1 MEYSVGLCRRSNGM
15 GVDSI
20 RYRYALDE
28 GSRVVDITVGNAD
41 KARSY
46 ICLSCSKPLLPVQG
60 SERQHHFRHK
70 VQAVCSAETYLHNLA
85 KRVFAQTYQD
95 CLDSG
100 RPYTVSY
107 YVPVRCI
114 ACNDHGP
121 CDAGH
126 QLQSVDLI
134 KYFKGINIESRNDG
148 FVPDILLS
156 SPSHTLFI
164 EIAVTHFV
172 EEKKSSSG
180 NKIVEIHINDESDI
194 DLITSCLLTEED
206 PRVKIANFR
215 KVPVDLNLAD
225 QCTKTIGCFI
235 VYPSGKCILDS
246 VPVPKY
252 ERVSSKAVHI
262 EKVDGF
268 NGVSLQEEFTI
279 RLGKAFQ
286 RGIPVKNCW
295 LCSFHCLRFQT
306 LQSFCRL
313 NKSVIENSNQA
324 VDCENYR
331 QIKKLPEC
339 GLITDAQNKLIEAQ
353 VKRAKERQQFQNQ
366 TKSVVQGDKQDIG
379 HNFFSRLRET
389 DAKITNEA
397 HPSQRHQILPD
408 PTSETVHSSPQ
419 ERPKSGKKASCI
431 FCGAVFEEESIDWWW
446 FNAEKGEC
454 KCKQCLQKGLS

>member
-1 MEYSVGLCRRSNGM
+1 M

-20 RYRYALDE
+20 KYRYALDE
-28 GSRVVDITVGNAD
+28 DNRVVDITSDNAV
-41 KARSY
+41 KAMTY
-46 ICLSCSKPLLPVQG
+46 ICLSCSNPLLPVQG
-60 SERQHHFRHK
+60 RERQHHFRHK
-70 VQAVCSAETYLHNLA
+70 VQAVCSAETYLHSLA

-100 RPYTVSY
+100 RPYMVSY
-107 YVPVRCI
+107 HVPVQCI

-126 QLQSVDLI
+126 QLQTVDLT
-134 KYFKGINIESRNDG
+134 KHFKSVNIESHNDG

-156 SPSHTLFI
+156 SQFHTLFI

-180 NKIVEIHINDESDI
+180 NRIIEIQINDESDI
-194 DLITSCLLTEED
+194 DLITSCLLTEDD
-206 PRVKIANFR
+206 PGIKIANFR
-215 KVPVDLNLAD
+215 KAPIDLNLAD

-246 VPVPKY
+246 VPVSKY
-252 ERVSSKAVHI
+252 ERLSSKAVHI
-262 EKVDGF
+262 ERIDGF
-268 NGVSLQEEFTI
+268 NRASLQEEFTI

-286 RGIPVKNCW
+286 KGIPVKNCW

-353 VKRAKERQQFQNQ
+353 VKRTKERQQSQNQ

-379 HNFFSRLRET
+379 YDFFARLREA
-389 DAKITNEA
+389 DAKNINEA
-397 HPSQRHQILPD
+397 HANQHQQMLPA
-408 PTSETVHSSPQ
+408 PTSEITHSNSQ
-419 ERPKSGKKASCI
+419 ERPKSGKKASCV

-454 KCKQCLQKGLS
+454 KCKPCLQKGLS

>member
-1 MEYSVGLCRRSNGM
+1 
-15 GVDSI
+15 
-20 RYRYALDE
+20 
-28 GSRVVDITVGNAD
+28 
-41 KARSY
+41 
-46 ICLSCSKPLLPVQG
+46 
-60 SERQHHFRHK
+60 
-70 VQAVCSAETYLHNLA
+70 
-85 KRVFAQTYQD
+85 
-95 CLDSG
+95 
-100 RPYTVSY
+100 
-107 YVPVRCI
+107 
-114 ACNDHGP
+114 
-121 CDAGH
+121 
-126 QLQSVDLI
+126 
-134 KYFKGINIESRNDG
+134 
-148 FVPDILLS
+148 
-156 SPSHTLFI
+156 
-164 EIAVTHFV
+164 
-172 EEKKSSSG
+172 
-180 NKIVEIHINDESDI
+180 
-194 DLITSCLLTEED
+194 
-206 PRVKIANFR
+206 
-215 KVPVDLNLAD
+215 
-225 QCTKTIGCFI
+225 
-235 VYPSGKCILDS
+235 
-246 VPVPKY
+246 
-252 ERVSSKAVHI
+252 VSSKAVHI